1 MQYEIEI
8 KALLGSQQ
16 NVDAL
21 LTKLKKVDANFALKD
36 EQLQLNHYFIN
47 GKLTNLIEKLK
58 PYFSD
63 GQIKILQ
70 DIDEVAKG
78 VSVRARQKNDVTYM
92 VVKGSLD
99 SADANH
105 SHRRMEFEDPI
116 ELDIERLDDLVL
128 AAGFELEAK
137 WSAARKMY
145 SFKDMTVDVMFSPGY
160 GYVVEFEKVIAD
172 ETQIEQTR
180 QSIIDMMRD
189 FGVEE
194 LDSKRLGRMF
204 EYYNANWADYY
215 GTDKVFTV
223 E

>member
-8 KALLGSQQ
+8 KSLLGSQQ

-21 LTKLKKVDANFALKD
+21 LKKLKEADESFKQTD

-47 GKLTNLIEKLK
+47 GKLANLIQKLS
-58 PYFSD
+58 PYFNAE
-63 GQIKILQ
+63 QIKILQ
-70 DIDEVAKG
+70 DIDEVAKAI
-78 VSVRARQKNDVTYM
+78 SVRARQKNEVTYM

-105 SHRRMEFEDPI
+105 SSRRMEFEDPI
-116 ELDIERLDDLVL
+116 ELDIEQLDDLVL

-145 SFKDMTVDVMFSPGY
+145 LFKDMTVDVMFSPGY
-160 GYVVEFEKVIAD
+160 GYVVEFEKVISD
-172 ETQIEQTR
+172 ESQIEQTR
-180 QSIIDMMRD
+180 QNLLALMRD

-194 LDSKRLGRMF
+194 LNAERLNRMF
-204 EYYNANWADYY
+204 AYYNQNWAEYY
-215 GTDKVFTV
+215 GTNKVFTIN
-223 E
+223 

>member
-16 NVDAL
+16 NVDVL
-21 LTKLKKVDANFALKD
+21 LQNLKQADANFTLKD

-47 GKLTNLIEKLK
+47 GKLANLIEKLK
-58 PYFSD
+58 PYFSAE
-63 GQIKILQ
+63 QIKILQ
-70 DIDEVAKG
+70 DIDEAAKAI
-78 VSVRARQKNDVTYM
+78 SVRARQKNGVTYM

-99 SADANH
+99 STDANH

-116 ELDIERLDDLVL
+116 AIDIEQLDDLVL

-145 SFKDMTVDVMFSPGY
+145 AFKDMTVDVMFSPGY
-160 GYVVEFEKVIAD
+160 GYVVEFEKVIDD
-172 ETQIEQTR
+172 EANIEQTR
-180 QSIIDMMRD
+180 QSLLALMSE

-194 LDSKRLGRMF
+194 LDAQRLDRMF
-204 EYYNANWADYY
+204 KYYNENWAEYY
-215 GTDKVFTV
+215 GTDKVFTI